1 MNKNA
6 FIESKV
12 KSIWLKPTQRV
23 FRWRMMLKHAIR
35 AQYGLLRRAMR
46 RATEEGLVQPK
57 SEKTHVELLNA

>member
-6 FIESKV
+6 FIEKRV
-12 KSIWLKPTQRV
+12 KSIWQRV

-35 AQYGLLRRAMR
+35 TQYGLLCRAMR

-57 SEKTHVELLNA
+57 SEKTHVELINA

>member
-6 FIESKV
+6 FIEKRV
-12 KSIWLKPTQRV
+12 KSIWQRV
-23 FRWRMMLKHAIR
+23 FRWRMMLKHTIR
-35 AQYGLLRRAMR
+35 TQYGLLCRAMR

>member
-6 FIESKV
+6 FIEKRV
-12 KSIWLKPTQRV
+12 KSIWQRL

-35 AQYGLLRRAMR
+35 TQYGLLRRAMR

-57 SEKTHVELLNA
+57 IEKTHVELINA

>member
-1 MNKNA
+1 MNA
-6 FIESKV
+6 FTTSRI

-35 AQYGLLRRAMR
+35 TQYGLLCRAIR

>member
-6 FIESKV
+6 FIEKRV
-12 KSIWLKPTQRV
+12 KSIWLKRV

-35 AQYGLLRRAMR
+35 AQYDLLRRAMR
-46 RATEEGLVQPK
+46 RATDEGLVQPK